1 MFNGFQLKATE
12 SPTGFCP
19 GPQENKDKLKLAL
32 LLQELLDVE
41 QVSPSN
47 EANGHVLDGQH
58 VTINR
63 LSNADNRES

>member
-1 MFNGFQLKATE
+1 MFKVTE

-19 GPQENKDKLKLAL
+19 GLQENKDKLKLAL
-32 LLQELLDVE
+32 LQELLDVE
-41 QVSPSN
+41 QEVSPSN

-63 LSNADNRES
+63 MSNADNRES

>member
-1 MFNGFQLKATE
+1 MLNGFQLKATE

-19 GPQENKDKLKLAL
+19 GPQENKDNIKLAI

-41 QVSPSN
+41 QVLLSN
-47 EANGHVLDGQH
+47 EANGHVLEGQH

-63 LSNADNRES
+63 MSNAYNREL